1 MKQENES
8 QSPTSSA
15 QVQRFVDEA
24 WPRNPLEEP
33 RVRYW
38 RAAGR
43 TTLLILLASAG
54 LQYYFFDVYLTIM
67 ALPRVT
73 MLAAL
78 P

>member
-1 MKQENES
+1 MKEEITTQPLSDE
-8 QSPTSSA
+8 A
-15 QVQRFVDEA
+15 QVRRFVDAA
-24 WPRNPLEEP
+24 WPRDPLDEP

-43 TTLLILLASAG
+43 TTLLVLLASSG

-73 MLAAL
+73 LVAAL